1 MNQILPLTT
10 EDNRIF
16 ILKKE
21 FLKIIKEELETFCSE
36 TNFSNNK
43 NFPKEILFTHELK
56 NNNAIEGYYEDL
68 SSIIKIINN
77 PYLHIDKLDKE
88 YQRILNLFKGYEYI
102 LKTNNINKDTLREL
116 YQILSV
122 NLLSENEL
130 LKDNSYYRDNNVY
143 IYFSNNLSIQPD
155 MGFASKNIEKH
166 MNELFNFINTGND
179 GLSEVELFFKSQ
191 IIHFYLVYIHPYF
204 DINGRTSRTTSL
216 WFLNN
221 NDSFPYTIFNRAIT
235 YNKKDYYKIIR
246 EVKQHRNITPFIDFI
261 AKGTKVELE
270 KEYVIRSIEDSIS
283 KKLTPIDKQ
292 MLQYIL
298 TNNSQNTL
306 IDIQDVYNRFNPRK
320 SLKYLNEEL
329 MMPLLEYGIVLK
341 KGNTHKQIYSGN
353 YNYNFVLNEKILDFD
368 KSKIKRLKIEKYL

>member
-16 ILKKE
+16 VLKKE
-21 FLKIIKEELETFCSE
+21 FLINIKEELETFCNE

-43 NFPKEILFTHELK
+43 SFPEEILFTHELK

-102 LKTNNINKDTLREL
+102 LKLNEINKDTLREL

-122 NLLSENEL
+122 NLLNKNEA
-130 LKDNSYYRDNNVY
+130 LKDNLYYRDNNVY

-155 MGFASKNIEKH
+155 MGFNEKNIDKH
-166 MNELFNFINTGND
+166 MNELFNFINEGND
-179 GLSEVELFFKSQ
+179 NLSEVELFFKSQ
-191 IIHFYLVYIHPYF
+191 IIHFYMVYIHPYF

-221 NDSFPYTIFNRAIT
+221 NNSYPYTIFNRAIT

-246 EVKQHRNITPFIDFI
+246 EVKQHRNLTPFIDFI

-270 KEYVIRSIEDSIS
+270 KEYVIRSIESSIS
-283 KKLTPIDKQ
+283 KKLSPIDKQ

-329 MMPLLEYGIVLK
+329 MMPLLEYGIILK

-353 YNYNFVLNEKILDFD
+353 HNYNFSLNKKILDFD
-368 KSKIKRLKIEKYL
+368 KSKIKRLNIERYL